1 MAEPANSEVETPSA
15 PVPEKAT
22 DTPGQRQ
29 EEASAFVRS
38 WEGYPKGYPMLAERI
53 ALKPQTAIYRRF
65 AALNSRRILYLH
77 AELCILERRLR
88 IIEKEEKERDDES
101 GKRPSH
107 RYAADYERMLEH
119 QDGDGKPHLE
129 LLGTIGEKLNQYNEA
144 LLQVSY
150 LSQIPAPQKFDLTDL
165 YHFLGSE
172 SMGPCWLA
180 GTDHGTW
187 GAWDN
192 PEHHAPD
199 LVGVHPRPRAD
210 DFSQWIVEKSV
221 RLFSCGLGRFTKG
234 TPNLGRKVYYDSDVL
249 KITSWITCIL
259 ASLLPIASIL
269 VLLNVPSLKGR
280 LWVIAAFN
288 ILMSVC
294 LRTFTEAKKS
304 EAFAITA
311 A

>member
-1 MAEPANSEVETPSA
+1 MLHDFCETCTALRSCALKDPVQIRRCAALVDHSLSPLLLLFFMTEPTNSKVETPSA

-88 IIEKEEKERDDES
+88 KIEKEEKERDDGS

-129 LLGTIGEKLNQYNEA
+129 LLGTIGEKLNQY
-144 LLQVSY
+144 
-150 LSQIPAPQKFDLTDL
+150 
-165 YHFLGSE
+165 SE
-172 SMGPCWLA
+172 LMSLA
-180 GTDHGTW
+180 I
-187 GAWDN
+187 
-192 PEHHAPD
+192 
-199 LVGVHPRPRAD
+199 
-210 DFSQWIVEKSV
+210 Q
-221 RLFSCGLGRFTKG
+221 TKG
-234 TPNLGRKVYYDSDVL
+234 NMTKTLQ
-249 KITSWITCIL
+249 
-259 ASLLPIASIL
+259 
-269 VLLNVPSLKGR
+269 
-280 LWVIAAFN
+280 F
-288 ILMSVC
+288 
-294 LRTFTEAKKS
+294 
-304 EAFAITA
+304 
-311 A
+311 